1 MNVTTKTTL
10 SVDKLLQKL
19 ISDENSPSIQELGAL
34 SDLSRL
40 DWQHV
45 RELWSAIPE
54 ARRWQAVKSLVEASY
69 ENIQLELGRFLRVAM
84 NDDSPRIRALAIDGL
99 WEETS
104 EDLVGPFVQALNS
117 DPSPLVR
124 AAAAAALGAFVLAGE
139 LEEIDSVQAM
149 RVEEALLAALHN
161 ETEALDVQCRAL
173 ESVAFSGEAG
183 VRQLIEDA
191 YYSPY
196 EEMQI
201 SALVAMGRSADT
213 RWRATAQTEL
223 DNSSPQVRAEA
234 ARACGELEARAAVED
249 LLVLLTDEEKSV
261 RLAAIFALGRLGG
274 DAAEDALNAVLLSED
289 EDEVQAAEEALEDV
303 VFFGKA
309 DEIPLYDETESEWDE
324 DEDDW

>member
-1 MNVTTKTTL
+1 VTTRTSI

-19 ISDENSPSIQELGAL
+19 ITDENPPSLQELSAF
-34 SDLSRL
+34 SDLSIPG
-40 DWQHV
+40 WQRV
-45 RELWSAIPE
+45 RGLWSAIPE
-54 ARRWQAVKSLVEASY
+54 ARRWQTVKALVEAGY
-69 ENIQLELGRFLRVAM
+69 ADIQLELGRFLRVAIE
-84 NDDSPRIRALAIDGL
+84 DESDRVRAIAIHGL
-99 WEETS
+99 GEDVG
-104 EDLVGPFVQALNS
+104 EDLISPFIHMLNY
-117 DPSPLVR
+117 DPSAQVR
-124 AAAAAALGAFVLAGE
+124 AAAATGLGAFVLAGE
-139 LEEIDSVQAM
+139 LEEIDSIQAM
-149 RVEEALLAALHN
+149 RAEEALLSVLHS
-161 ETEALDVQCRAL
+161 ETEPLEVQCRAL

-201 SALVAMGRSADT
+201 SSLVAMGRSADT

-223 DNSSPQVRAEA
+223 ENSSPQVRAEA

-274 DAAEDALNAVLLSED
+274 RDAEDALNTMLLSDD
-289 EDEVQAAEEALEDV
+289 EDEVEAAEEALEEV

-309 DEIPLYDETESEWDE
+309 DEIPLYDEVEADLDE
-324 DEDDW
+324 DEDEW

>member
-1 MNVTTKTTL
+1 VTTKTSL

-19 ISDENSPSIQELGAL
+19 ITDENTPSIQELSAL
-34 SDLSRL
+34 SDLSRS

-54 ARRWQAVKSLVEASY
+54 ERRWHTVKSLAEASY
-69 ENIQLELGRFLRVAM
+69 ENIQLELGRFFRVAM
-84 NDDSPRIRALAIDGL
+84 EDESPRIRALAIHGL
-99 WEETS
+99 WEDS
-104 EDLVGPFVQALNS
+104 GEDLIGPFVQILHN
-117 DPSPLVR
+117 DPEEAVR

-139 LEEIDSVQAM
+139 VEEVDSVQAM
-149 RVEEALLAALHN
+149 RAEEALLSILHS
-161 ETEALDVQCRAL
+161 ETESLDVQCRAL
-173 ESVAFSGEAG
+173 ESVAFSGETG
-183 VRQLIEDA
+183 IRQLIEDA

-196 EEMQI
+196 EEMQL
-201 SALVAMGRSADT
+201 SSLVAMGRSADT
-213 RWRATAQTEL
+213 RWRATVQTEL

-234 ARACGELEARAAVED
+234 ARACGELEARAATED
-249 LLVLLTDEEKSV
+249 LLALLTDEEKSV

-274 DAAEDALNAVLLSED
+274 RDAEDALNTMLLSED

-309 DEIPLYDETESEWDE
+309 DEIPLYDENESDWDD